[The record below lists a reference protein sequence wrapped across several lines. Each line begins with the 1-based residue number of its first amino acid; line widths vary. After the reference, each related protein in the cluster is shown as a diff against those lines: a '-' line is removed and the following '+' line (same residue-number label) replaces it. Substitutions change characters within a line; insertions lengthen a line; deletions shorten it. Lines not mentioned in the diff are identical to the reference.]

1 MEGPWVKVLQPVE
14 LTGSG
19 RPRFEQG
26 EVECQLFDKT
36 DLVDE
41 STGWALKGGNVS
53 LTTHRILW
61 LDEKAKVA
69 WAVPLGAAG
78 QVYASKKG
86 LKSMFAAPSMRFQV
100 WTQKDGRVSRQ
111 GKVGAQGSFVLT
123 IVFKGKSWAESFLNR
138 FGEALQAK
146 AWTVRMNFVLF
157 LIEFLCLW
165 IRVIVL
171 KVFSLLCHELHLALN
186 VDNNL
191 SPGSEIW

>member
-26 EVECQLFDKT
+26 EVECQLLDNT
-36 DLVDE
+36 DLVHE
-41 STGWALKGGNVS
+41 SAGWALKDGIVS

-86 LKSMFAAPSMRFQV
+86 LKSMFAAPRMRFQV

-111 GKVGAQGSFVLT
+111 GQVGAQGSFVLT
-123 IVFKGKSWAESFLNR
+123 IVFKGKSWSEFLNR
-138 FGEALQAK
+138 FGEVLQAK
-146 AWTVRMNFVLF
+146 AWTVRMNFMLF
-157 LIEFLCLW
+157 LIELLCYV
-165 IRVIVL
+165 RVIVL
-171 KVFSLLCHELHLALN
+171 KVFSLL
-186 VDNNL
+186 
-191 SPGSEIW
+191 